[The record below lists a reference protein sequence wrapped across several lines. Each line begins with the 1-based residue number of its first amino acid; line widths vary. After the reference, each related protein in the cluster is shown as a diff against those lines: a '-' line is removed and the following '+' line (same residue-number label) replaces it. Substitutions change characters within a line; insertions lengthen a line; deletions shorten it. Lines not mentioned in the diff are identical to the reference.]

1 MDEILKAQLKI
12 FLKGNDW
19 PIGPVVDGYFLPGMK
34 TINLK
39 EHYGTERERP
49 SQPFGIIYYNLLK
62 TESFNNV
69 ILELRLRLSHHGI

>member
-39 EHYGTERERP
+39 EDYGTERERP
-49 SQPFGIIYYNLLK
+49 SQPFGIIY
-62 TESFNNV
+62 
-69 ILELRLRLSHHGI
+69 